1 MGSTPVTPTIHIIIY
16 YNRRNTKCF
25 VISRDSVIAL
35 KATNLLSYFGTR
47 ILDPDKTEECFPF
60 IYTRSFVGIH
70 RAVARRSR
78 TIKDYFYL
86 LWKRGRVV

>member
-47 ILDPDKTEECFPF
+47 ILDPDRTEECF
-60 IYTRSFVGIH
+60 SFSYILGLLSEH
-70 RAVARRSR
+70 TLRADAHKV
-78 TIKDYFYL
+78 
-86 LWKRGRVV
+86 